1 MSNHIIKYMNN
12 NIEKIKSVV
21 NEKKLSGQ
29 VVISI
34 DGPCGGGKTTIAK
47 EIEKELDYNILHMDD
62 FYLPFQKRDKNWMNI
77 IAGHMDFDRLIE
89 TVLKPYKNKQKPN
102 YISYDCHSDKYLQEI
117 PIDHDKFL
125 VIEGSYTSHPI
136 LDKYVNVKIFVDID
150 KDNQVKRLTT
160 RNPAVV
166 DKFLSMWVPFENR
179 YFEELKIK
187 ASSDLVIR
195 V

>member
-1 MSNHIIKYMNN
+1 MDNN
-12 NIEKIKSVV
+12 LEKIKSLVRER
-21 NEKKLSGQ
+21 NFIGQ
-29 VVISI
+29 IVISI

-47 EIEKELDYNILHMDD
+47 EIEKEMGYNILHMDD
-62 FYLPFQKRDKNWMNI
+62 FYLPFDKRDKNWMNI
-77 IAGHMDFDRLIE
+77 IAGHMDYDRLIE
-89 TVLKPYKNKQKPN
+89 NVIKPYKEKKKTN
-102 YISYDCHSDKYLQEI
+102 YISYDCHCDKYLHEI
-117 PIDHDKFL
+117 PIDLDKFL

-136 LDKYVNVKIFVDID
+136 LDEYVNVKIFVDID
-150 KDNQVKRLTT
+150 KDEQVKRLTK

-187 ASSDLVIR
+187 DNSDLVIN

>member
-1 MSNHIIKYMNN
+1 MDGNL
-12 NIEKIKSVV
+12 EKFKNLV
-21 NEKKLSGQ
+21 NAKGLSGQ

-34 DGPCGGGKTTIAK
+34 DGACGGGKTTFAN
-47 EIEKELDYNILHMDD
+47 EIERELHYNILHMDD
-62 FYLPFQKRDKNWMNI
+62 FYLPFDKRDKNWMNI

-89 TVLKPYKNKQKPN
+89 NVLKPYKAKKKTN
-102 YISYDCHSDKYLQEI
+102 YISYDCHNDKYLQEI
-117 PIDHDKFL
+117 PIDLENFL
-125 VIEGSYTSHPI
+125 VIEGSYTAHPI
-136 LDKYVNVKIFVDID
+136 LSEYVDLKIFVDID
-150 KDNQVKRLTT
+150 KDDQIKRLTK

-187 ASSDLVIR
+187 DISDLVIS

>member
-1 MSNHIIKYMNN
+1 MNS
-12 NIEKIKSVV
+12 NIEKIK
-21 NEKKLSGQ
+21 KLIKDKNLTGQ
-29 VVISI
+29 AIISI

-47 EIEKELDYNILHMDD
+47 EIEKEMGYNILHMDD
-62 FYLPFQKRDKNWMNI
+62 FYLPFDKRDKNWMNI
-77 IAGHMDFDRLIE
+77 VAGHMDYERLIE
-89 TVLKPYKNKQKPN
+89 NVLKPYKEKRKTN
-102 YISYDCHSDKYLQEI
+102 YISYDCHSDKYLREI
-117 PIDHDKFL
+117 PIDLDKFL

-136 LDKYVNVKIFVDID
+136 LDEYVNVKIFVDID
-150 KDNQVKRLTT
+150 KDEQLKRLTK

-187 ASSDLVIR
+187 DNSDLVIN